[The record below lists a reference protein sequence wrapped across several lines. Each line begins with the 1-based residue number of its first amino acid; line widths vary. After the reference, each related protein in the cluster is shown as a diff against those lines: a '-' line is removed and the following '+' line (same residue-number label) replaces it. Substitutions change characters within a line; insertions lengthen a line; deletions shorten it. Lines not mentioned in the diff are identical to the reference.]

1 MTKEQIQAY
10 IEAKEKEKRTHLL
23 VGQYIEKLNAEV
35 GLSESTM
42 KDVMAK
48 ISSKINQC
56 DRSIRDHSRL
66 L

>member
-1 MTKEQIQAY
+1 MTKEQIQAH

-35 GLSESTM
+35 GLSDSTM

-56 DRSIRDHSRL
+56 DRSIRDHSRFL
-66 L
+66 

>member
-1 MTKEQIQAY
+1 MTKEQIQAH

-35 GLSESTM
+35 GLSDSTM

-56 DRSIRDHSRL
+56 DRSIRYHSRFL
-66 L
+66 